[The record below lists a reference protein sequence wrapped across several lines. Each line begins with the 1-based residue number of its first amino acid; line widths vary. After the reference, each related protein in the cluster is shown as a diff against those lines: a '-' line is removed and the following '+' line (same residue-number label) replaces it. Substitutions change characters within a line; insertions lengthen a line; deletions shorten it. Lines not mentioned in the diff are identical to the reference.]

1 MIFTPALQPAT
12 LIKRYK
18 RFLADVILAD
28 GDEVTIHCA
37 NTGAMTGCGAEGD
50 TIWYSTSANP
60 KRKYPHSWELTET
73 SQGHMIGIN
82 SARANHLAREGIE
95 AGIIPQL
102 SGYAELL
109 TEVKYGDEN
118 SRIDILLNDPDKGRC
133 YIEVKSVSLLEDDS
147 GYFPDAKTARGQKH
161 IRELIAV
168 KQRGHRAILLFIA
181 QHSGIKQVKPA
192 KHIDKDYS
200 ELVKLAIHE
209 GVEVLAYT
217 TAIDPDKI
225 ELIGQI
231 SFKSD

>member
-37 NTGAMTGCGAEGD
+37 NTGAMTGCGSEGD

-60 KRKYPHSWELTET
+60 KRKYPYSWELTET

-102 SGYAELL
+102 SGYAELQS
-109 TEVKYGDEN
+109 EVKYGNEN
-118 SRIDILLNDPDKGRC
+118 SRIDILLSDKDKGKC
-133 YIEVKSVSLLEDDS
+133 YIEVKSVSLLENDC

-161 IRELIAV
+161 IRELITV
-168 KQRGHRAILLFIA
+168 RQQGHRAVLLFIA
-181 QHSGIKQVKPA
+181 QHSGITQVKPA

-200 ELVKLAIHE
+200 ELIKQAIHE

-217 TAIDPDKI
+217 TTIDPDRI